1 MITATAPQT
10 GIETDIDTGTG
21 TKSETFTNT
30 FTKTF
35 TNTFTKTFTDTFTNT
50 GIQLLGGTGKF
61 SDRREA
67 GGNGGTQCM
76 PCTRGRG
83 AGGPGC
89 GRQRPTTGE

>member
-1 MITATAPQT
+1 M

-21 TKSETFTNT
+21 TKSDTFTNI
-30 FTKTF
+30 F

-50 GIQLLGGTGKF
+50 GIQLLGGTRKF
-61 SDRREA
+61 SDRRGA